1 MNVKTHISIMH
12 ITVGTSVYGYPQ
24 STGTGGYCNCNHRE
38 LCRKTEEELSSIPF
52 IKGKN
57 LQAIKDMLAEK
68 VCIPA

>member
-12 ITVGTSVYGYPQ
+12 ITIGTSVYGYPQ
-24 STGTGGYCNCNHRE
+24 GTDAGGYCNHRE
-38 LCRKTEEELSSIPF
+38 MCRKIEEELSNIPF